1 MRDSS
6 IVLFVPFGDRI
17 KHLLIHTDP
26 LLQVLDALFVATP
39 LLYVV
44 GFALLEGDCEPARN
58 GSKRV
63 GVDVV
68 IGMTVEDGEG

>member
-1 MRDSS
+1 
-6 IVLFVPFGDRI
+6 
-17 KHLLIHTDP
+17 LL
-26 LLQVLDALFVATP
+26 VATP

-44 GFALLEGDCEPARN
+44 GFALLEGNCEPARD

-68 IGMTVEDGEG
+68 VGVAIEDGKG